1 MKKQFVLLVTCI
13 LMVFMAS
20 GCVRVEQGYV
30 IGEDNH
36 VRIAINQSINLET
49 FADAYVANAE
59 KFGVEE
65 KLSKEEVIA
74 MLKEGA
80 SADTYQV
87 VDGYIVYPE
96 EVSEYDE
103 KDIVSNMPMLIA
115 NKDKFV
121 MGGNSSI
128 DMTETSS
135 AELLKQYNLSAE
147 DLEGMVEYCKVTVTF
162 PKAVT
167 VTNGTKADDN
177 TVFWDTS
184 KNKETQV
191 IYAYTVPVEERTID
205 DIVASDVATIEKQIK
220 ESVKDVTENV
230 KDTKKPVFAGVKNN
244 KSYKKQI
251 TIYVK
256 DDTSIKNVK
265 VNGKSVK
272 LSKVK
277 KGKYKGYYKFTLK
290 KKGSYKIVATD
301 TAGNQKSIKIKIK
314 K

>member
-1 MKKQFVLLVTCI
+1 MKNQLLLFVTCI
-13 LMVFMAS
+13 FMVIMVS
-20 GCVRVEQGYV
+20 GCVRVEQDYV

-74 MLKEGA
+74 MVKEGA

-103 KDIVSNMPMLIA
+103 KDMVSNMPMLIA

-121 MGGNSSI
+121 MGGNGSLNTTDS
-128 DMTETSS
+128 SS
-135 AELLKQYNLSAE
+135 AELLKQYNFSAE

-184 KNKETQV
+184 KNKESQV
-191 IYAYTVPVEERTID
+191 IYAYTVPVEEGTID
-205 DIVASDVATIEKQIK
+205 NIVNI
-220 ESVKDVTENV
+220 
-230 KDTKKPVFAGVKNN
+230 
-244 KSYKKQI
+244 
-251 TIYVK
+251 
-256 DDTSIKNVK
+256 
-265 VNGKSVK
+265 
-272 LSKVK
+272 LSKVEIHFAFLL
-277 KGKYKGYYKFTLK
+277 GG
-290 KKGSYKIVATD
+290 
-301 TAGNQKSIKIKIK
+301 
-314 K
+314 

>member
-1 MKKQFVLLVTCI
+1 MKKQIVLFVTCI
-13 LMVFMAS
+13 FMVIMVS
-20 GCVRVEQGYV
+20 GCVRVEQDYV

-103 KDIVSNMPMLIA
+103 KDMVSNMPMLIA

-121 MGGNSSI
+121 MGGNGSLNTTDS
-128 DMTETSS
+128 SS
-135 AELLKQYNLSAE
+135 AELLKQYNFSAE

-167 VTNGTKADDN
+167 VTNGTKVDDN

-184 KNKETQV
+184 KNKESQV
-191 IYAYTVPVEERTID
+191 IYAYTVPVEEGTID
-205 DIVASDVATIEKQIK
+205 NIVASDVATIEKQIK
-220 ESVKDVTENV
+220 ESANDVKENV

-244 KSYKKQI
+244 KSYKKSI
-251 TIYVK
+251 TVYVK

-265 VNGKSVK
+265 VNGKNVK

-301 TAGNQKSIKIKIK
+301 TAGNKKSITIKIK

>member
-1 MKKQFVLLVTCI
+1 MKKQFVLFVTCI
-13 LMVFMAS
+13 LMVIMAS
-20 GCVRVEQGYV
+20 GCVRVEQDYV

-103 KDIVSNMPMLIA
+103 KAMVSNMPMLIA

-121 MGGNSSI
+121 MGGNGSF
-128 DMTETSS
+128 DTTGTSS

-191 IYAYTVPVEERTID
+191 IYAYTVPVEEGTID

>member
-1 MKKQFVLLVTCI
+1 MKKQLLLFVTCI
-13 LMVFMAS
+13 FMVIMAS
-20 GCVRVEQGYV
+20 GCVRVEQDYV

-103 KDIVSNMPMLIA
+103 KDMVSNMPMLIA

-121 MGGNSSI
+121 MGGNSSLNTT
-128 DMTETSS
+128 DSSS
-135 AELLKQYNLSAE
+135 AELLKQYNFSAE

-191 IYAYTVPVEERTID
+191 IYAYTVPVEEGTID
-205 DIVASDVATIEKQIK
+205 NIVASDVATIEKQIK
-220 ESVKDVTENV
+220 ESANDVKENV

-244 KSYKKQI
+244 KSYKKSI
-251 TIYVK
+251 TVYVK

-277 KGKYKGYYKFTLK
+277 KGKYKGYYKFILK
-290 KKGSYKIVATD
+290 KKGSYRIVASD
-301 TAGNQKSIKIKIK
+301 TAGNKKSIKIKIK

>member
-1 MKKQFVLLVTCI
+1 MKNQLLLFVTCI
-13 LMVFMAS
+13 FMVIMVS
-20 GCVRVEQGYV
+20 GCVRVEQDYV

-49 FADAYVANAE
+49 FAEAYVANAE

-74 MLKEGA
+74 MVKEGA

-103 KDIVSNMPMLIA
+103 KDMVSNMPMLIA

-121 MGGNSSI
+121 MGGNGSLNTTDS
-128 DMTETSS
+128 SS
-135 AELLKQYNLSAE
+135 AELLKQYNFSAE

-191 IYAYTVPVEERTID
+191 IYAYTVPVEEGTID
-205 DIVASDVATIEKQIK
+205 NIVASDVATIEKQIK

-230 KDTKKPVFAGVKNN
+230 KDTKKPVFSGVKNN

-265 VNGKSVK
+265 VNGKNVK

-290 KKGSYKIVATD
+290 KKGSYKIVASD
-301 TAGNQKSIKIKIK
+301 TAGNKKSIKIKIK

>member
-1 MKKQFVLLVTCI
+1 MKKQFVLFVTCI
-13 LMVFMAS
+13 LMVIMAS
-20 GCVRVEQGYV
+20 GCMRVEQGYV

-49 FADAYVANAE
+49 FADAFVANAE

-74 MLKEGA
+74 NLKEGA

-103 KDIVSNMPMLIA
+103 KDMVSNMPMLIA

-191 IYAYTVPVEERTID
+191 IYAYTVPVEEGTID